1 MGGFSK
7 REWTVECE
15 YCNECL
21 PPMDSSKKSF
31 VRIRL
36 MMTQFLSTP
45 KSFIAQQSSSAASDY
60 IEGFLPPDIK
70 LTTCE
75 CQLF

>member
-1 MGGFSK
+1 
-7 REWTVECE
+7 
-15 YCNECL
+15 
-21 PPMDSSKKSF
+21 MDSSKKSF